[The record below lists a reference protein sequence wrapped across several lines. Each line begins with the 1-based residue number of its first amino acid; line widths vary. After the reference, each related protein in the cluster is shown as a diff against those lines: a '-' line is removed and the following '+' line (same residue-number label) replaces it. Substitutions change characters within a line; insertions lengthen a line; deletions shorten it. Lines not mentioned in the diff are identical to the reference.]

1 MVRVKVTGFLAVF
14 GVGRAISGLFSA
26 VQGTWKCWMNLLA
39 DPLLAHD
46 EDPYEDILSKMV
58 KVQIGQVT
66 KHVMSC

>member
-14 GVGRAISGLFSA
+14 GVGRAISGLFRA
-26 VQGTWKCWMNLLA
+26 DQGTWMNLLA

-58 KVQIGQVT
+58 KVQISQVT